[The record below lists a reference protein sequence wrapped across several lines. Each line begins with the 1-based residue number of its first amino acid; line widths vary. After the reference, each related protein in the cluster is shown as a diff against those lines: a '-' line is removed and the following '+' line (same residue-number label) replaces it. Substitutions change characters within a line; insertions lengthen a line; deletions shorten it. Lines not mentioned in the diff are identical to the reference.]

1 MRIVTCRTRWWGYAG
16 EVTSI
21 SDYALLSDCH
31 GAALVAPDGAVEW
44 CCLPRFDTGA
54 LFARMLDPDGGACTV
69 QVVDG
74 AVDTR
79 CYVED
84 TLVLESI
91 LRSEAGEAR
100 LYDFMPF
107 DDPID
112 PARDHRALVRIVEGV
127 RGTLTVRFTVAPR
140 FDYGEV
146 TPWLRHHGRGVFAA
160 IGGDDGLLC
169 ACDPGFEP
177 DDGELRAEL
186 TVRQGDRARLLLAFR
201 RPEEVEDPPEPPDLG
216 RLDAALDRTV
226 AAWRKWASGS
236 PAGTRRSAI
245 VLKALTYAPTGAMV
259 AAATTSLPE
268 ARSGEERRTWDYRY
282 TWIRDAVLATHCL
295 TELGHDEEANAFRRF
310 IERSA
315 AGRADDLRVFY
326 GVGGERR
333 LAEQTV
339 DHLRGWDGARP
350 VRVGNAAS
358 SQLQLDAYGHLVQQS
373 FNWAQLGHPPDDDY
387 WRFLLELIDAAAE
400 CWSEPDRGLWEWR
413 GEPRHFV
420 HSKVLCWVA
429 LDRGLAL
436 AETSLRKAPERRWKQ
451 AREEIREAV
460 LDKGFDARRGT
471 FVQAFGEQPLDAAV
485 LRLPAYGFIAYDDE
499 RMVSTVEVIRSELD
513 DGGLIRRYDA
523 DDGMPR
529 EGAFIAC
536 TFWLAQCLAGMGRA
550 DEAQAAFDR
559 ALRTASALGLF
570 PEEADG
576 ETGEALGNFP
586 QAFTHLA
593 HIEASLAL
601 KARGAQWS
609 SP

>member
-1 MRIVTCRTRWWGYAG
+1 MPDSVYAPFVG
-16 EVTSI
+16 I

-31 GAALVAPDGAVEW
+31 GSALVAPDGAVEW

-74 AVDTR
+74 EVGAR
-79 CYVED
+79 RYLED
-84 TLVLESI
+84 TMVLETK
-91 LRSEAGEAR
+91 LHGEAGEAR
-100 LYDFMPF
+100 LLDFMPL
-107 DDPID
+107 DD
-112 PARDHRALVRIVEGV
+112 RALVRIVEGV
-127 RGTLTVRFTVAPR
+127 RGTLTVRITVTPR

-146 TPWLRHHGRGVFAA
+146 TPWLRHHGRGLYGA

-169 ACDPGFEP
+169 ACDAGFEAG
-177 DDGELRAEL
+177 DGELRAEL
-186 TVRQGDRARLLLAFR
+186 SVREGERARLLLAFR
-201 RPEEVEDPPEPPDLG
+201 RPEELEDAAEAPDLE
-216 RLDAALDRTV
+216 RLDAALDDTVRQWRT
-226 AAWRKWASGS
+226 WASGS
-236 PAGTRRSAI
+236 PEGTRRSAI

-259 AAATTSLPE
+259 AAPTTSLPE
-268 ARSGEERRTWDYRY
+268 AQSGDERRTWDYRY

-333 LAEQTV
+333 LPELRL
-339 DHLRGWDGARP
+339 DHLRGWDGAQP
-350 VRVGNAAS
+350 VRAGNAAS
-358 SQLQLDAYGHLVQQS
+358 AQLQLDAYGHLVQQS

-400 CWSEPDRGLWEWR
+400 RWSEPDHGIWEWR

-436 AETSLRKAPERRWKQ
+436 AESSLRKAPERRWKA
-451 AREEIREAV
+451 ARDEVREAV
-460 LDKGFDARRGT
+460 LDKGFDAKRGT
-471 FVQAFGEQPLDAAV
+471 FVQAFGESPLDAAV
-485 LRLPAYGFIAYDDE
+485 LRLPAYGFLPYDDE
-499 RMVSTVEVIRSELD
+499 RIVSTVEAIRSELD

-536 TFWLAQCLAGMGRA
+536 TFWLAQCLAGQGKA

-576 ETGEALGNFP
+576 KTGEALGNFP

-593 HIEASLAL
+593 HIEAAL
-601 KARGAQWS
+601 TLKDSGSRWS

>member
-1 MRIVTCRTRWWGYAG
+1 VP
-16 EVTSI
+16 SI

-31 GAALVAPDGAVEW
+31 GAALVARDAAVEW

-54 LFARMLDPDGGACTV
+54 LFARMLDPGGGACTV

-74 AVDTR
+74 EVDTR
-79 CYVED
+79 RYVED
-84 TLVLESI
+84 TLVLETL
-91 LRSEAGEAR
+91 LRGEAGEAR
-100 LYDFMPF
+100 LLDFMPF
-107 DDPID
+107 EDPLE
-112 PARDHRALVRIVEGV
+112 PAREHRALVRIVEGI
-127 RGTLTVRFTVAPR
+127 RGTLSIRLTVTPR
-140 FDYGEV
+140 FDYGDV
-146 TPWLRHHGRGVFAA
+146 TPWLRHHGRGLYGA

-169 ACDPGFEP
+169 ACDAGFEAQ
-177 DDGELRAEL
+177 DGELRAEL
-186 TVRQGDRARLLLAFR
+186 SVREGERARLLLAFR
-201 RPEEVEDPPEPPDLG
+201 RPEELEKPAEAPDLG
-216 RLDAALDRTV
+216 RLDAALDETIRR
-226 AAWRKWASGS
+226 WRQWASDS
-236 PAGTRRSAI
+236 PEGTRRSAI

-268 ARSGEERRTWDYRY
+268 ARSGDERRTWDYRY

-310 IERSA
+310 IERSS
-315 AGRADDLRVFY
+315 AGRADDLHVFY

-333 LAEQTV
+333 LQELTLE
-339 DHLRGWDGARP
+339 HLRGWDGAQP
-350 VRVGNAAS
+350 VRVGNAAT

-387 WRFLLELIDAAAE
+387 WRFLLQLVDAAAE
-400 CWSEPDRGLWEWR
+400 RWSEPDRGIWEWR

-436 AETSLRKAPERRWKQ
+436 AESSLRKAPERRWKA
-451 AREEIREAV
+451 AREEVREAV
-460 LDKGFDARRGT
+460 LDKGFDTTRGT
-471 FVQAFGEQPLDAAV
+471 FVQAFGESALDAAV
-485 LRLPAYGFIAYDDE
+485 LRLPAYGFLPYDDE

-513 DGGLIRRYDA
+513 DGGLLRRYDA

-536 TFWLAQCLAGMGRA
+536 TFWLAQCLAGQGRA

-559 ALRTASALGLF
+559 ALRTASELGLF

-593 HIEASLAL
+593 HIEAAL
-601 KARGAQWS
+601 TLKDRRSRWS

>member
-1 MRIVTCRTRWWGYAG
+1 VVA
-16 EVTSI
+16 I

-31 GAALVAPDGAVEW
+31 GAALIAPDGAVEW

-74 AVDTR
+74 ETGARRYLD
-79 CYVED
+79 D
-84 TLVLESI
+84 TLVLETR
-91 LRSEAGEAR
+91 LHGEAGEGR
-100 LYDFMPF
+100 LLDFMPF
-107 DDPID
+107 DDPFE
-112 PARDHRALVRIVEGV
+112 PAREHRALVRIVEGV

-146 TPWLRHHGRGVFAA
+146 TPWLRHHGRGVYAA

-169 ACDPGFEP
+169 ACEPGFEP
-177 DDGELRAEL
+177 EDGVLRAEL
-186 TVRQGDRARLLLAFR
+186 TVREGERARLLLAFR
-201 RPEEVEDPPEPPDLG
+201 RPEELEEPREPPDFD
-216 RLDAALDRTV
+216 RLDAALDETV
-226 AAWRKWASGS
+226 AVWREWAAGS
-236 PAGTRRSAI
+236 PEGTRRSAI

-268 ARSGEERRTWDYRY
+268 AKSGKERRTWDYRY

-333 LAEQTV
+333 LPELEL
-339 DHLRGWDGARP
+339 DHLRGWDGAQP

-373 FNWAQLGHPPDDDY
+373 FNWAELGHPPDDDY
-387 WRFLLELIDAAAE
+387 WRFLLQLIEAAAE

-436 AETSLRKAPERRWKQ
+436 ASSSLRKAPERRWK
-451 AREEIREAV
+451 AVRDEIREAV
-460 LDKGFDARRGT
+460 LDRGFDAKRGT
-471 FVQAFGEQPLDAAV
+471 FVQAFGEAPLDAAV
-485 LRLPAYGFIAYDDE
+485 LRLPVYGFLPYDDE
-499 RMVSTVEVIRSELD
+499 RMVSTVDVIRAELD
-513 DGGLIRRYDA
+513 DHGLIRRYDA
-523 DDGMPR
+523 DDEMPR

-536 TFWLAQCLAGMGRA
+536 TFWLAQCLAGQGRA

-576 ETGEALGNFP
+576 KSGEALGNFP

-593 HIEASLAL
+593 HVEAALAL
-601 KARGAQWS
+601 QARGARWS

>member
-1 MRIVTCRTRWWGYAG
+1 VA
-16 EVTSI
+16 SI
-21 SDYALLSDCH
+21 SGYALLSDCH
-31 GAALVAPDGAVEW
+31 GAALVAPGGAVEW

-54 LFARMLDPDGGACTV
+54 LFARMLDPGGGACTV

-74 AVDTR
+74 GVESR
-79 CYVED
+79 SYLED
-84 TLVLESI
+84 TLVLETI
-91 LRSEAGEAR
+91 LRGEAGEAR
-100 LYDFMPF
+100 LLDFMPF
-107 DDPID
+107 EDPLD
-112 PARDHRALVRIVEGV
+112 PARDHRALVRIVEGI
-127 RGTLTVRFTVAPR
+127 RGTLSVRLIVAPR
-140 FDYGEV
+140 FDYGAL
-146 TPWLRHHGRGVFAA
+146 TPWLRHHGRGVYAA

-169 ACDPGFEP
+169 ACEPGFESH
-177 DDGELRAEL
+177 DGELRAEL
-186 TVRQGDRARLLLAFR
+186 TVREGQRARALLAFR
-201 RPEEVEDPPEPPDLG
+201 RPEELEEPGEPPDLT
-216 RLDAALDRTV
+216 RLDAALDDTV
-226 AAWRKWASGS
+226 AAWRDWASGS

-268 ARSGEERRTWDYRY
+268 ARSGKERRTWDYRY
-282 TWIRDAVLATHCL
+282 TWIRDAVLATHTL

-315 AGRADDLRVFY
+315 AGRAGDLHVFY

-333 LAEQTV
+333 LPELTL
-339 DHLRGWDGARP
+339 DHLRGWDGAQP

-373 FNWAQLGHPPDDDY
+373 YNWAQLGHPPDDDY

-400 CWSEPDRGLWEWR
+400 RWSEPDHGIWEWR
-413 GEPRHFV
+413 GEPRQFV

-436 AETSLRKAPERRWKQ
+436 AAGSLRKAPERRWKQ
-451 AREEIREAV
+451 VRDEIREAV
-460 LDKGFDARRGT
+460 LEHGFDAGRGT
-471 FVQAFGEQPLDAAV
+471 FVQAFGETPLDAAV
-485 LRLPAYGFIAYDDE
+485 LRLPIYGFLPYDDE
-499 RMVSTVEVIRSELD
+499 RIVSTVDVIRSALD

-529 EGAFIAC
+529 EGAFLAC
-536 TFWLAQCLAGMGRA
+536 TFWLAQCLAGQGRA

-559 ALRTASALGLF
+559 ALRTASPLGLF
-570 PEEADG
+570 SEEADG

-593 HIEASLAL
+593 HIEAALAL
-601 KARGAQWS
+601 REGGARWS

>member
-1 MRIVTCRTRWWGYAG
+1 MPDSGYAP
-16 EVTSI
+16 VVRI
-21 SDYALLSDCH
+21 SDYALLADCH
-31 GAALVAPDGAVEW
+31 GAALVAPGGAVEW

-74 AVDTR
+74 SIGGRRYLQDTI
-79 CYVED
+79 
-84 TLVLESI
+84 VLETD
-91 LRSEAGEAR
+91 LRGEAGEAR
-100 LYDFMPF
+100 LLDFMPF
-107 DDPID
+107 EDPLD
-112 PARDHRALVRIVEGV
+112 PAREHRALVRIVEGL

-146 TPWLRHHGRGVFAA
+146 TPWLRHHGRGLYAA
-160 IGGDDGLLC
+160 IGGDDGLRC
-169 ACDPGFEP
+169 ACEPGFEP
-177 DDGELRAEL
+177 HDGELRAEL
-186 TVRQGDRARLLLAFR
+186 TVREGERSRLLLAFR
-201 RPEEVEDPPEPPDLG
+201 RPEELEEPQQQPDFG
-216 RLDAALDRTV
+216 RLDAALDETV
-226 AAWRKWASGS
+226 AGWREWAAGS
-236 PAGTRRSAI
+236 PEATRRSAI

-268 ARSGEERRTWDYRY
+268 ARRGKERRTWDYRY
-282 TWIRDAVLATHCL
+282 TWIRDAVLATHCF
-295 TELGHDEEANAFRRF
+295 TELGHDDEANAFRRF

-315 AGRADDLRVFY
+315 AGRAADLRVFY

-333 LAEQTV
+333 LPELEL
-339 DHLRGWDGARP
+339 DHLCGWDGARP
-350 VRVGNAAS
+350 VRAGNAAS

-387 WRFLLELIDAAAE
+387 WRFLLQLIDAAAE
-400 CWSEPDRGLWEWR
+400 RWSEPDRGIWEWR

-436 AETSLRKAPERRWKQ
+436 ADASLRKAPERRWKQ

-460 LDKGFDARRGT
+460 LAEGFDAGRGT
-471 FVQAFGEQPLDAAV
+471 FVQAFGEKALDAAV
-485 LRLPAYGFIAYDDE
+485 LRLPAYGFLPYDDE
-499 RMVSTVEVIRSELD
+499 RMVSTVDVLRTELD

-536 TFWLAQCLAGMGRA
+536 TFWLAQCLAGQGRA
-550 DEAQAAFDR
+550 ADAQDAFDR
-559 ALRTASALGLF
+559 ALRTASELGLF
-570 PEEADG
+570 PEESDG

-586 QAFTHLA
+586 QAFTHLS
-593 HIEASLAL
+593 HIEAAL
-601 KARGAQWS
+601 TLQEGRSRWS

>member
-1 MRIVTCRTRWWGYAG
+1 VL
-16 EVTSI
+16 VDI

-31 GAALVAPDGAVEW
+31 GAALIAPDGAIEW

-74 AVDTR
+74 EAAARRYLD
-79 CYVED
+79 D
-84 TLVLESI
+84 TLVLETI
-91 LRSEAGEAR
+91 LRGEAGEAR
-100 LYDFMPF
+100 LLDFMPLE
-107 DDPID
+107 DPLQ
-112 PARDHRALVRIVEGV
+112 PARDHRAIVRIVEGV
-127 RGTLTVRFTVAPR
+127 RGTLTVRFNVAPR

-146 TPWLRHHGRGVFAA
+146 TPWLRHHGRGVYAA

-169 ACDPGFEP
+169 ACEPGFEP
-177 DDGELRAEL
+177 GDGELRAEV
-186 TVRQGDRARLLLAFR
+186 TVREGERARMLLAFR
-201 RPEEVEDPPEPPDLG
+201 RPEELEEPREPPDFE
-216 RLDAALDRTV
+216 RLDAALDQTL

-236 PAGTRRSAI
+236 PEGTRRSAI
-245 VLKALTYAPTGAMV
+245 ILKALTYAPTGAMV

-268 ARSGEERRTWDYRY
+268 AKNGKERRTWDYRY

-295 TELGHDEEANAFRRF
+295 TELGHDEEANAFRLF

-315 AGRADDLRVFY
+315 AGRADDLHVFY

-333 LAEQTV
+333 QPELELA
-339 DHLRGWDGARP
+339 HLRGWDGAQP

-387 WRFLLELIDAAAE
+387 WRFLLQLIDRAAE
-400 CWSEPDRGLWEWR
+400 HWSEPDRGIWEWR
-413 GEPRHFV
+413 GGPRHFV
-420 HSKVLCWVA
+420 HSKAMCWVA
-429 LDRGLAL
+429 LDRGIAL
-436 AETSLRKAPERRWKQ
+436 AESSLRQAPLRRWKQ
-451 AREEIREAV
+451 AREAVHEAV
-460 LDKGFDARRGT
+460 LEQGFDRKRGT
-471 FVQAFGEQPLDAAV
+471 FVQAFGEKPLDAAV
-485 LRLPAYGFIAYDDE
+485 LRLPAYGFLPYDDE
-499 RMVSTVEVIRSELD
+499 RMVSTVDVIRTELD
-513 DGGLIRRYDA
+513 DGGLLRRYDA

-536 TFWLAQCLAGMGRA
+536 TFWLAQCLAGQGRA
-550 DEAQAAFDR
+550 DEAQETFDR

-576 ETGEALGNFP
+576 KTGEALGNFP

-593 HIEASLAL
+593 HVEAALAL
-601 KARGAQWS
+601 KERGARWS

>member
-1 MRIVTCRTRWWGYAG
+1 MPGGVAA
-16 EVTSI
+16 I

-31 GAALVAPDGAVEW
+31 GAALIAPDGAIEW

-74 AVDTR
+74 EAEARRYLD
-79 CYVED
+79 D
-84 TLVLESI
+84 TLVLETL
-91 LRSEAGEAR
+91 LRGEAGEGR
-100 LYDFMPF
+100 LLDFMPF
-107 DDPID
+107 DDPFE
-112 PARDHRALVRIVEGV
+112 PAREHRALVRIVEGV

-146 TPWLRHHGRGVFAA
+146 TPWLRHHGRGVYAA

-169 ACDPGFEP
+169 ACEPGFEP
-177 DDGELRAEL
+177 EDGTLRAEV
-186 TVRQGDRARLLLAFR
+186 TVREGERARLVLAFR
-201 RPEEVEDPPEPPDLG
+201 RPEELEEPREPPDFE
-216 RLDAALDRTV
+216 RLDAALDETV
-226 AAWRKWASGS
+226 AAWRKWANGS
-236 PAGTRRSAI
+236 PEGTRRSAI
-245 VLKALTYAPTGAMV
+245 ILKALTYAPTGAMV

-268 ARSGEERRTWDYRY
+268 AKAGKERRTWDYRY

-310 IERSA
+310 IERSS
-315 AGRADDLRVFY
+315 AGRADDLHVFY

-333 LAEQTV
+333 LPELEL
-339 DHLRGWDGARP
+339 DHLRGWDGAQP

-387 WRFLLELIDAAAE
+387 WRFLLQLIDAAAE
-400 CWSEPDRGLWEWR
+400 SWGKPDRGLWEWR
-413 GEPRHFV
+413 GGPRHFV

-436 AETSLRKAPERRWKQ
+436 AETSLRKAPVRRWKQ

-460 LDKGFDARRGT
+460 LEKGFDRKRGT
-471 FVQAFGEQPLDAAV
+471 FVQAFGEKPLDAAV
-485 LRLPAYGFIAYDDE
+485 LRLPAYGFLPYDDE
-499 RMVSTVEVIRSELD
+499 RMISTVEVIRTELD
-513 DGGLIRRYDA
+513 DHGLIRRYDA

-529 EGAFIAC
+529 EGAFIPC
-536 TFWLAQCLAGMGRA
+536 TFWLAQCLAGQGRA
-550 DEAQAAFDR
+550 DEAQDAFDR

-576 ETGEALGNFP
+576 KTGEALGNYP

-593 HIEASLAL
+593 HVEAALAL
-601 KARGAQWS
+601 QERGARWS